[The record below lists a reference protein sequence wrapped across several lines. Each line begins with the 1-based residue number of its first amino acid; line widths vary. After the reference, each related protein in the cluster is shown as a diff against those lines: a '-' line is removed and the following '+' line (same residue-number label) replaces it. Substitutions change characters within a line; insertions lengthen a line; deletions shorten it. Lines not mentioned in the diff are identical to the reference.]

1 MIQPNELVP
10 WTNQNLGEGVIF
22 SHFTNAEGFTGITGI
37 FGERLNVDQPF
48 IVNMLRFGN
57 GSNPFYAKEP
67 GDIFITDLGSDAT
80 PGDLEQIGVFGEKQ
94 KFVIQFSQETA
105 LIENNIRVKS
115 VKMCN
120 NPFKPSG
127 SIYTIPAQT
136 TFSNGNFLVMRVRP

>member
-1 MIQPNELVP
+1 MIQSNQLVP
-10 WTNQNLGEGVIF
+10 WTNPNLGKGRIF

-37 FGERLNVDQPF
+37 FGERLNVDQPV
-48 IVNMLRFGN
+48 IVNRLRFGK
-57 GSNPFYAKEP
+57 GSNPFYAQEL
-67 GDIFITDLGSDAT
+67 GDIFITDLGSDAME
-80 PGDLEQIGVFGEKQ
+80 GNLEQIGVFGEKQ
-94 KFVIQFSQETA
+94 KFVIQFSEETA

-136 TFSNGNFLVMRVRP
+136 TFSKGKFLVMRVRP